1 MILFSNFWNESGFFF
16 WTFAL
21 IACLIAVFGIIPDLF
36 RDKTLPGWAKALWV
50 LFLVFIPFLGVFV
63 YVVARGRGMAQ
74 RRMNEFNEEL
84 ESSET
89 FGVGA
94 QPGHRK

>member
-50 LFLVFIPFLGVFV
+50 LFLIFIPFLGVFV

-74 RRMNEFNEEL
+74 RRMNEFNQEL
-84 ESSET
+84 DSSAT
-89 FGVGA
+89 FGSVSK
-94 QPGHRK
+94 PTHRK